1 MEIQR
6 IDGIINE
13 SWMAQRLGKVTASR
27 LSDVIAKT
35 KTGVSTSR
43 QNYLIQL
50 VSERLTGKKGDS
62 FVNQAMLDGIERE
75 GLARQLYMQSK
86 SVSVT
91 EVGFFDHPTI
101 AMSGASP
108 DGAVNAEEDGK
119 YVGLIEIKCPIETT
133 HTNTLISKSVPSKYM
148 PQIQWQM
155 ASVSPNVK
163 WCDFIS
169 YNPNFPDTMQLFV
182 ARVERDDSYI
192 AELETEVIKFLD
204 EVNQTILKLKE

>member
-1 MEIQR
+1 MIEQR
-6 IDGIINE
+6 TE
-13 SWMAQRLGKVTASR
+13 EWFQQRLGKVTASR
-27 LSDVIAKT
+27 ISDVIAKT

-43 QNYLIQL
+43 QNYLVQL
-50 VSERLTGKKGDS
+50 VSERITGKKGDS

-75 GLARQLYMQSK
+75 SAARGLYMLNRD
-86 SVSVT
+86 VSVT
-91 EVGFFDHPTI
+91 EVGFFDHPVI
-101 AMSGASP
+101 KNSGASP

-119 YVGLIEIKCPIETT
+119 YAGLIEIKCPIETT
-133 HTNTLISKSVPSKYM
+133 HTNTLMSKSVPSKYL

-182 ARVERDDSYI
+182 ARVERDNAYI
-192 AELETEVIKFLD
+192 AELETEVVKFLE
-204 EVNQTILKLKE
+204 EVEQTIIKLKE

>member
-1 MEIQR
+1 MIEQR
-6 IDGIINE
+6 TE
-13 SWMAQRLGKVTASR
+13 EWFQQRLGKVTASR
-27 LSDVIAKT
+27 ISDVIAKT

-43 QNYLIQL
+43 QNYLVQL

-75 GLARQLYMQSK
+75 SAARELYERTRG
-86 SVSVT
+86 VSVT

-119 YVGLIEIKCPIETT
+119 YAGLIEIKCPIETT
-133 HTNTLISKSVPSKYM
+133 HTNTLMSKSVNNKYM

-163 WCDFIS
+163 WVDFIS
-169 YNPNFPDTMQLFV
+169 FNPNFPDTMQLFV
-182 ARVERDDSYI
+182 ARVERDNYYI
-192 AELETEVIKFLD
+192 AELEAEVIKFLD
-204 EVNQTILKLKE
+204 EVEQTILKLKE

>member
-1 MEIQR
+1 MIEQR
-6 IDGIINE
+6 TE
-13 SWMAQRLGKVTASR
+13 EWFQQRLGKVTASR
-27 LSDVIAKT
+27 ISDVIAKT

-43 QNYLIQL
+43 QNYLVQL

-75 GLARQLYMQSK
+75 SAARELYERTRG
-86 SVSVT
+86 VSVT
-91 EVGFFDHPTI
+91 EVGFFDHPVI
-101 AMSGASP
+101 KNSGASP
-108 DGAVNAEEDGK
+108 DGAVNAEEEGK
-119 YVGLIEIKCPIETT
+119 YAGLIEIKCPIETT
-133 HTNTLISKSVPSKYM
+133 HTNTLMSKSVPSKYI

-182 ARVERDDSYI
+182 ARVDRDDTYI
-192 AELETEVIKFLD
+192 GKLETEVLKFLD
-204 EVNQTILKLKE
+204 EVDQTILKLKE

>member
-1 MEIQR
+1 MIEQR
-6 IDGIINE
+6 TE
-13 SWMAQRLGKVTASR
+13 EWFQQRLGKVTASR
-27 LSDVIAKT
+27 ISDVIAKT

-43 QNYLIQL
+43 QNYLVQL

-75 GLARQLYMQSK
+75 SAARELYMRTRG
-86 SVSVT
+86 VSVT
-91 EVGFFDHPTI
+91 EVGFFDHPVI
-101 AMSGASP
+101 KNSGASP

-119 YVGLIEIKCPIETT
+119 YAGLIEIKCPIETT
-133 HTNTLISKSVPSKYM
+133 HTNTLMSKSVPSKYI

-182 ARVERDDSYI
+182 ARVDRDDTYI
-192 AELETEVIKFLD
+192 AELEAEVIKFLD
-204 EVNQTILKLKE
+204 EVEQTILKLKE